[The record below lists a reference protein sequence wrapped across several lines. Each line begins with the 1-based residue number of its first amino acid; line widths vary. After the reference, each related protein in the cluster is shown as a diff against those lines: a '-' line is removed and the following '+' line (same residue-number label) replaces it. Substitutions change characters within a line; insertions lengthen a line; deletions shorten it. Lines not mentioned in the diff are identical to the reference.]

1 MQLRNVKGSKRFSI
15 GDGWSLHDSE
25 CNFHCIRIVYSKNK
39 SDTLFGVTFTRVL
52 FFPSVIVFVCFWV
65 NSSIHRFR
73 SEGSPIQVPS
83 GLSPF
88 LWSYFS
94 QKEK

>member
-25 CNFHCIRIVYSKNK
+25 CNFHCIRIIYSKNK

-52 FFPSVIVFVCFWV
+52 FFPSVIVFVFFLGKFF
-65 NSSIHRFR
+65 NSSF
-73 SEGSPIQVPS
+73 QVG
-83 GLSPF
+83 GLSH
-88 LWSYFS
+88 
-94 QKEK
+94 